1 MSWLGNFAGNIA
13 GNLIGGL
20 IGNSNASKQMD
31 KQADINRDMY
41 QHRYQW
47 ASEDLKAANLNPI
60 IAAQGGYGAS
70 SASVGVL
77 GGSNTLAA
85 DVNSSR
91 RLDDV
96 DKKLADSQ
104 VLNLIAQRDNINQD
118 TNYKRSQTYL
128 TNSQGQFYELNMPN
142 LIELSKLNNLNAA
155 KQGALLDAQ
164 TLRQN
169 AGIILDLASAEA
181 ANSAAARNNIE
192 TQLGQLD
199 VDFFNSL
206 GGGKGSADIV
216 SKGVGAL
223 LRAFGK

>member
-1 MSWLGNFAGNIA
+1 MSWLGNFAGNVA
-13 GNLIGGL
+13 GNFLGGL
-20 IGNSNASKQMD
+20 IGNANASSQMD
-31 KQADINRDMY
+31 KQAAINERMY
-41 QHRYQW
+41 RNRYQW
-47 ASEDLKAANLNPI
+47 SSEDLKAANLNPI

-70 SASVGVL
+70 SASVGIL

-85 DVNSSR
+85 DVNSAGKLS
-91 RLDDV
+91 L

-104 VLNLIAQRDNINQD
+104 VLNMIAQRDNINQD
-118 TNYKRSQTYL
+118 TNFKRSQTSL

-142 LIELSKLNNLNAA
+142 LIELSKLTNINAA

-169 AGIILDLASAEA
+169 AGIILDMASAEA

-216 SKGVGAL
+216 SKGAAAL